1 MHGRPYLNGAA
12 TIFMYYLGQALER
25 IEALPELTCMIPAVT
40 AMTTLSKKNC
50 VFPLAIFS
58 SGEKS
63 AKIHIIIHLFDG

>member
-1 MHGRPYLNGAA
+1 MHGRPYLNGAL
-12 TIFMYYLGQALER
+12 TIFMYYLGRAVKR
-25 IEALPELTCMIPAVT
+25 TEAMPELNCMIPAVT